1 MKLGSRAIRGESN
14 AVCLSFSGQTVS
26 EIFTSDVQFQKFAL
40 LIKQFQNVLLAIYSF
55 GTYGMPLIDSFKILV
70 ELGQT
75 ILACSILADNQFQ
88 ICLDK
93 YSPLRAIAKEGFYGQ
108 GPQNPYFTHYA
119 WKSISGYDSNNEKVR
134 ICFQSVSQFFL

>member
-1 MKLGSRAIRGESN
+1 MKLGSKAIRGESN

-75 ILACSILADNQFQ
+75 ILACSILADALFPNGSPRGPFWGFG
-88 ICLDK
+88 
-93 YSPLRAIAKEGFYGQ
+93 SPL
-108 GPQNPYFTHYA
+108 GPLLCFGSPFF
-119 WKSISGYDSNNEKVR
+119 SILD
-134 ICFQSVSQFFL
+134 